1 MKQVEKARIWL
12 YGIVVVGLA
21 VIVFIWSCILTAVTW
36 AGWGG
41 FGDISMEYTADG
53 ARIVGIIVFVPVVL
67 LIFLIFMR
75 LVRNIIKK
83 EPKTRYAKDLLVLVV
98 AVGIGILAFVIFR
111 SARQTIVDA
120 LKYNIVQSGW
130 MQYPVP

>member
-21 VIVFIWSCILTAVTW
+21 VIVFIWSCILTAVIW

-111 SARQTIVDA
+111 SARQTIVDT